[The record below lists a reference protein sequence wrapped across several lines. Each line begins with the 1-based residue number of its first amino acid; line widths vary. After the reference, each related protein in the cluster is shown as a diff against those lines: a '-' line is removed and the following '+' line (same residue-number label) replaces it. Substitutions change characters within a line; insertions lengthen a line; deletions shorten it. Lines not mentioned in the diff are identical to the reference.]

1 MQIDIAGQNTGI
13 LDDEE
18 RSAVAARI
26 GTCTVCEQAG
36 SFTVLSQ
43 VVIVDRG
50 PRAAGG
56 VAATAVCGC
65 GAIYYLKND
74 NWPPA
79 EDGRLLDGWDWI

>member
-1 MQIDIAGQNTGI
+1 MQIDIAAQNTGN

-18 RSAVAARI
+18 RAAVAARI
-26 GTCTVCEQAG
+26 GTCTVCEQAERI
-36 SFTVLSQ
+36 TVLSQ
-43 VVIVDRG
+43 VVIIYRE
-50 PRAAGG
+50 PKAANG

-65 GAIYYLKND
+65 GAIFYLKND